1 MSSRE
6 TRQERRGLQRRFPE
20 AFKDGMQSGAGL
32 KGYPPG
38 FAGWPLDRRNAW
50 WAGANLGYL
59 MAHPGRP
66 AENDDV

>member
-1 MSSRE
+1 MIARE
-6 TRQERRGLQRRFPE
+6 TRQERRALQRRSPE

-38 FAGWPLDRRNAW
+38 FADWPLDRRNAW

-59 MAHPGRP
+59 MAHPQSRGG
-66 AENDDV
+66 ADDE